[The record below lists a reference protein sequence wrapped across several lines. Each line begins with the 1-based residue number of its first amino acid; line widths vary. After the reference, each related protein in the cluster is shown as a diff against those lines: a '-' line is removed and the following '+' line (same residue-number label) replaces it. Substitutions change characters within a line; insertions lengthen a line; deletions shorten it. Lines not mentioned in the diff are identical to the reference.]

1 MWSVEYNAKSSTHY
15 RPFGGQ
21 NAKHIFLVI
30 NGHWSRG
37 MLRPQWPDFDTCKSQ
52 TDAKIE
58 ISASNHRRGHQN
70 SKNDIWRYRRSFTLD
85 DLNVPRKGHDIIISV
100 QTMDITLRRAHP
112 RWHAQHPID
121 VHITSKKKKTST
133 KTSSSQGTGVETPWN
148 TNFADMTLKAGHRS
162 NKGHGRYNL
171 EIFREDANFQRLGT
185 HNFVT
190 MSRIVRALFSEN
202 PRRGCINPRIN
213 LRTPQ
218 ANDTIYLK
226 YGYTP
231 SPEIVKLTK
240 WLRQTSLSW
249 WKRVIQK

>member
-1 MWSVEYNAKSSTHY
+1 
-15 RPFGGQ
+15 
-21 NAKHIFLVI
+21 
-30 NGHWSRG
+30 
-37 MLRPQWPDFDTCKSQ
+37 
-52 TDAKIE
+52 
-58 ISASNHRRGHQN
+58 
-70 SKNDIWRYRRSFTLD
+70 
-85 DLNVPRKGHDIIISV
+85 
-100 QTMDITLRRAHP
+100 
-112 RWHAQHPID
+112 
-121 VHITSKKKKTST
+121 
-133 KTSSSQGTGVETPWN
+133 
-148 TNFADMTLKAGHRS
+148 MTLEAGHKS

-218 ANDTIYLK
+218 ANDTIYLN

-240 WLRQTSLSW
+240 
-249 WKRVIQK
+249 